1 VKKRLGDPSAY
12 RSRSAFKLL
21 EIDSQFD
28 NFLLKQDVKSI
39 VDLGA
44 APGGW
49 SQVVAGKLGWPQ
61 GIQKLPTGG
70 LDYGKKSD
78 AAIEALGTW
87 SNPKIKSPAEDFDP
101 LNIDDV
107 QMISS
112 QGRGII
118 VAVDLLRIQPIH
130 GVHTLRADF
139 LAPETE
145 AAIHGLLSVKGNP
158 EGKADIVL
166 SDMAANSSGNVTH
179 DIESSL
185 EICEAVF
192 EFVVQ
197 NLRTAESIG
206 RRRGGVLLMKHFTH
220 PRLHRFR
227 QEKLEPNFHD
237 VKYVKPN
244 SSRTESKETYFLC
257 QGWKGLT

>member
-1 VKKRLGDPSAY
+1 MKKRLGDPSAY

-28 NFLLKQDVKSI
+28 NFLLKQDVKAI

-61 GIQKLPTGG
+61 GVQKLPTGG
-70 LDYGKKSD
+70 FDYGEKSD
-78 AAIEALGTW
+78 AAMEALGTW
-87 SNPKIKSPAEDFDP
+87 SNPKIKVSTQDFDP
-101 LNIDDV
+101 LNINDI
-107 QMISS
+107 QTNTS
-112 QGRGII
+112 QGRGVI

-130 GVHTLRADF
+130 GVHTLKSDF
-139 LAPETE
+139 LARETE
-145 AAIHGLLSVKGNP
+145 AAINGLLSVKGNP
-158 EGKADIVL
+158 EGKVDIVL

-185 EICEAVF
+185 KICEAVF

-206 RRRGGVLLMKHFTH
+206 RRRGGVLL
-220 PRLHRFR
+220 
-227 QEKLEPNFHD
+227 
-237 VKYVKPN
+237 
-244 SSRTESKETYFLC
+244 
-257 QGWKGLT
+257 